1 MVTIDL
7 KGHHMGKLAL
17 GEGKRSLQI
26 LSQNLS
32 LLVCLDCSQN
42 LEEYTVKI
50 SYYWFCNYDNLLSVT
65 MTKHNIV

>member
-17 GEGKRSLQI
+17 GEGKRSLQV

-42 LEEYTVKI
+42 LEKYTVKI
-50 SYYWFCNYDNLLSVT
+50 SYYWFNYDNLLSVT

>member
-50 SYYWFCNYDNLLSVT
+50 FSHTGLLSMT
-65 MTKHNIV
+65 MTIYSV

>member
-50 SYYWFCNYDNLLSVT
+50 FHHITGLLSVT
-65 MTKHNIV
+65 MTIYSV

>member
-17 GEGKRSLQI
+17 GEGKRSLQV

-42 LEEYTVKI
+42 LEVYTVKI
-50 SYYWFCNYDNLLSVT
+50 FSHTGLLSVT
-65 MTKHNIV
+65 MTIYSV

>member
-42 LEEYTVKI
+42 LDEYTVNI
-50 SYYWFCNYDNLLSVT
+50 FNHFTGFVT
-65 MTKHNIV
+65 MTIYSV

>member
-17 GEGKRSLQI
+17 GEGKRSLQV

-50 SYYWFCNYDNLLSVT
+50 FNHFTGFVT
-65 MTKHNIV
+65 MTIYSV

>member
-17 GEGKRSLQI
+17 GEGKRSLQV

-50 SYYWFCNYDNLLSVT
+50 FNHITGFVT
-65 MTKHNIV
+65 MTIYSV